1 MFQKFVDMFDEPK
14 VQEKPQE
21 QIQLVKLKVISEN
34 DLYFQNNIIEERD
47 REIRVISKQMQEVN
61 NIMKS
66 VAQLVD
72 EQGDVVDTIRNN
84 IKNSDVD
91 VAKGKKSLE
100 EAEESQKTGNKI
112 ALGVLIATTITVLT
126 GGLIVI
132 AI

>member
-34 DLYFQNNIIEERD
+34 DLDFQNNIIEERD

-84 IKNSDVD
+84 IKNSEVD

-132 AI
+132 VI